1 MHPNSCLTVRGSVRV
16 LLPVVVVIAA
26 VLLGACGDDEAV
38 QAPIAPP
45 TAAATA
51 IPTVVPT
58 ATPSLGEL
66 VAGVWEGTVTIQ
78 GNPIPLKI
86 VFYDDP
92 GSVSAAIT
100 APTQGVADFPLT
112 NVRLSSAFEALRI
125 EFDFPEIESVW
136 IGGLRGD
143 AITGDFYQPNVD
155 QAAVH
160 GVFELKRVGDA
171 PERPISLPAV
181 PAAGPDREVG
191 YGDAVEVHYQGTLDN
206 GVVFDSSEGREPLS
220 FTVGSGQ
227 VIPGFDQ
234 AVLGLSVGDEVTVR
248 IEPENAYGPR
258 LPDLVVDV
266 PTENMP
272 EGLNVGDKITSRQ
285 GATALVVEVDE
296 ELVRIDANHE
306 LAGEALT
313 FRIELVSIR

>member
-1 MHPNSCLTVRGSVRV
+1 MVKERLRPLPAFLVATV
-16 LLPVVVVIAA
+16 AA
-26 VLLGACGDDEAV
+26 ALLGACGNEAAV
-38 QAPIAPP
+38 QAPTASPTPP
-45 TAAATA
+45 
-51 IPTVVPT
+51 PT
-58 ATPSLGEL
+58 ATPHPGEL

-92 GSVSAAIT
+92 GGVSAVIT
-100 APTQGVADFPLT
+100 APTQGVTDFPLT
-112 NVRLSSAFEALRI
+112 NVRLSPAFESMRV

-143 AITGDFYQPNVD
+143 EITGDFYQPNVE

-160 GVFELKRVGDA
+160 GVFELKRVDEA
-171 PERPISLPAV
+171 QSRPISVPVV

-191 YGDAVEVHYQGTLDN
+191 YGDMVEVHYHGTLDS
-206 GVVFDSSEGREPLS
+206 GVVFDSSEGRDPLS

-234 AVLGLSVGDEVTVR
+234 AVLGLSIGDEVTVR
-248 IEPENAYGPR
+248 IEPEDAYGPR
-258 LPDLVVDV
+258 LDDLVVEL

-272 EGLNVGDKITSRQ
+272 EGLNPGDRITNRQ
-285 GATALVVEVDE
+285 GAAAVVVEVNE
-296 ELVRIDANHE
+296 EFVRIDANHE

>member
-1 MHPNSCLTVRGSVRV
+1 MVKERLRPIPAFVVATV
-16 LLPVVVVIAA
+16 AA
-26 VLLGACGDDEAV
+26 ALLGACGNEATV
-38 QAPIAPP
+38 QVP
-45 TAAATA
+45 TAS
-51 IPTVVPT
+51 PTPPPT
-58 ATPSLGEL
+58 ATPHPGAL

-92 GSVSAAIT
+92 GGVSAVIT
-100 APTQGVADFPLT
+100 APTQGVTDFPLT
-112 NVRLSSAFEALRI
+112 NVRLSPAFESMRV

-143 AITGDFYQPNVD
+143 EITGDFYQPNVE

-160 GVFELKRVGDA
+160 GVFELKRVGEA
-171 PERPISLPAV
+171 QSRPISVPVV

-191 YGDAVEVHYQGTLDN
+191 YGDMVEVHYHGTLDS
-206 GVVFDSSEGREPLS
+206 GVVFDSSEGRDPLS

-227 VIPGFDQ
+227 VIPGFEQ
-234 AVLGLSVGDEVTVR
+234 AVLGLSIGDEVTVR
-248 IEPENAYGPR
+248 IEPEDAYGPR
-258 LPDLVVDV
+258 LDDLIVEL

-272 EGLNVGDKITSRQ
+272 EGLNPGDRITNRQ
-285 GATALVVEVDE
+285 GAAAVVVEVNE
-296 ELVRIDANHE
+296 EFVRIDANHE